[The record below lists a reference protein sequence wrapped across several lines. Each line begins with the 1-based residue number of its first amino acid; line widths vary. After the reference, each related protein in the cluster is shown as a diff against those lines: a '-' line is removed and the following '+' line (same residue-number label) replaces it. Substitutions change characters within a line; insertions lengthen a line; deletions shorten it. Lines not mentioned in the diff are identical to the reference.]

1 MFPIRDISER
11 ETETVAG
18 ELAPWVKCFTTQDKD
33 SSVICRT
40 HLKKPGMTVY
50 VCNLSAGEA
59 ETGRALEG
67 SWATSLYLAEFQSSS
82 AGLGRGAVCV
92 LFQTES
98 GRQEVRRLEVLKPL
112 LHLLV

>member
-1 MFPIRDISER
+1 MKREVFPIRDISER

-59 ETGRALEG
+59 ETSGWVPAALLPGRVA
-67 SWATSLYLAEFQSSS
+67 
-82 AGLGRGAVCV
+82 
-92 LFQTES
+92 
-98 GRQEVRRLEVLKPL
+98 
-112 LHLLV
+112 